1 VTSQVSRR
9 NTTVN
14 RTRLIGPAALLPVG
28 LLAGVML
35 LALVLAI
42 SITQGAAELSLD
54 TVYRALFVY
63 DATVYDHLIIRMV
76 RLPRVVAGAIIGAG
90 LATAGA
96 IMQGL
101 TSNPL
106 ASPGIL
112 GINAGAAFAV
122 VVGVY
127 LLGAP
132 PLLVYGIL
140 AIGGAAV
147 AAVIVYTLGS
157 VGRGGATPVKLTLA
171 GVIFAMFTSAFTTA
185 ILVLDRNTFDQIRFW
200 TVGSLSGRD
209 WAMVLWLGP
218 FVAVGLVG
226 ALLLSRQITTISLG
240 QEIARGLGQNTALVK
255 GLAAVMVILLAG
267 GSVAIAGPVGFVGL
281 VVPHV
286 ARAICGV
293 DYRWILPYTA
303 VTGAILVTFADTI
316 GRVVQRPQEI
326 PIGVMLAFV
335 GAPFFIYLAR
345 WKVR

>member
-1 VTSQVSRR
+1 MTTHSARR
-9 NTTVN
+9 GQNQS
-14 RTRLIGPAALLPVG
+14 RLIGPTALRPVG
-28 LLAGVML
+28 LLAGVLL

-42 SITQGAAELSLD
+42 SITQGAAELSLG
-54 TVYRALFVY
+54 TVYKSLFAY
-63 DATVYDHLIIRMV
+63 DATVYDQLIIRMV
-76 RLPRVVAGAIIGAG
+76 RLPRVVVGAIIGAG

-127 LLGAP
+127 LLGSP

-140 AIGGAAV
+140 AIAGAAV

-157 VGRGGATPVKLTLA
+157 LGRGGATPVKLTLA

-200 TVGSLSGRD
+200 TVGSLSGRG
-209 WAMVLWLGP
+209 WPMVLWLGP
-218 FVAVGLVG
+218 IVAVGLVG
-226 ALLLSRQITTISLG
+226 ALLLGRQLTTISLG
-240 QEIARGLGQNTALVK
+240 QDIAKGLGQNTARVK
-255 GLAAVMVILLAG
+255 GLAAIAVILLAG

>member
-54 TVYRALFVY
+54 TVYRALFAY
-63 DATVYDHLIIRMV
+63 DATVYDHLIIRTV

-122 VVGVY
+122 VVGVF

-140 AIGGAAV
+140 AIVGAAV

-209 WAMVLWLGP
+209 WAIVLWLGP

-240 QEIARGLGQNTALVK
+240 QDIAKGLGQNTALVK
-255 GLAAVMVILLAG
+255 ALAAVMVILLAG

>member
-1 VTSQVSRR
+1 MTSQVSRR

-28 LLAGVML
+28 LLAGIL
-35 LALVLAI
+35 LLLLGLAI
-42 SITQGAAELSLD
+42 STTQGAAELSVNN
-54 TVYRALFVY
+54 VYQALFTY
-63 DATVYDHLIIRMV
+63 DASVYDHLIIRTV
-76 RLPRVVAGAIIGAG
+76 RLPRVVAGAVIGAG

-101 TSNPL
+101 TNNPL

-127 LLGAP
+127 LLGSP
-132 PLLVYGIL
+132 PLLVYGFL
-140 AIGGAAV
+140 AILGAAV

-157 VGRGGATPVKLTLA
+157 LGQGGATPVKLTLA

-209 WAMVLWLGP
+209 WEMVVWLGP
-218 FVAVGLVG
+218 IVAVGLVG

-240 QEIARGLGQNTALVK
+240 QDIAKGLGQNTSRVK
-255 GLAAVMVILLAG
+255 ALAAVAVILLAG
-267 GSVAIAGPVGFVGL
+267 GSVALAGPVGFVGL
-281 VVPHV
+281 IVPHV
-286 ARAICGV
+286 ARVICGV

-303 VTGAILVTFADTI
+303 VTGALLVTLADSL
-316 GRVVQRPQEI
+316 GRVIQRPQEI